1 MFTKNKTEEPVL
13 RALSTEKEGAQY
25 RLYRTGDT
33 VQETLVNGR
42 RSGMPYRI
50 NRLHEVA
57 VVLKDESQDNKVHVQ
72 YRDNTQDIIDAAYL
86 KLIHP
91 VEERKLYYVHE
102 SVSDCSFEICR
113 EEGDR
118 PVCRMAYFWY
128 SYSCRGEL
136 DREEARELAEREC
149 QRLNNELLKQC
160 YHE

>member
-1 MFTKNKTEEPVL
+1 MPTTHKTEEPVL
-13 RALSTEKEGAQY
+13 VAPSKEEEGAQC

-33 VQETLVNGR
+33 VQETVVNGR
-42 RSGMPYRI
+42 RYGMPYRI

-57 VVLKDESQDNKVHVQ
+57 VVLKDESQDNKVYVQ

-86 KLIHP
+86 KLIRP

-149 QRLNNELLKQC
+149 QRLNNDLLKQC
-160 YHE
+160 CHE